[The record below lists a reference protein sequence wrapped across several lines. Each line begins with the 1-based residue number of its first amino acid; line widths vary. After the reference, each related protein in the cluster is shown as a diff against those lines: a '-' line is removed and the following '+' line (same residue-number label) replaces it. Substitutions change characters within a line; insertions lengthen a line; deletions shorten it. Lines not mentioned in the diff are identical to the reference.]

1 MSQGLMKVG
10 YPYLEVRFYPDYVQY
25 ISDNHY
31 KLTEAVISVNL
42 EYDMFGACQGLVQVY
57 DEQNVLKFTGDEI
70 IMVSVSDYR
79 QSNRF
84 TMIFGVDVVNMAVL
98 ESGSGAKTI
107 MLVPYHNRETRRFN
121 KKFDTNVQE
130 NLLEMTSDL
139 YLGSEDIQPKIL
151 SENIYI
157 PETLWVRSFDTYL
170 EFIRKYGQSVDTDMF
185 VHVWYDMRGL
195 HVKSHETILNEK
207 PKKLVV
213 VQEDYL
219 GELAGVVEHD
229 IIATSFVV
237 PNLSKQRFKKR
248 HLNTNFVSLSS
259 QNKDIYNN
267 IFGTGESVEF
277 INRSG
282 NYEGMTYV
290 NGFEEIHRIT
300 KMAQYDTVTEFK
312 TYGNFSVYPCD
323 ILEID
328 DEYEL
333 ANPKHIVSKV
343 IHEISNETSFTT
355 IETISNYDELEEFD
369 YVKEVS
375 GQNEQDQDT
384 D

>member
-25 ISDNHY
+25 TSDNHY
-31 KLTEAVISVNL
+31 NLTEAVISLNL
-42 EYDMFGACQGLVQVY
+42 EYSMDGKSNGLLQVY

-70 IMVSVSDYR
+70 IYVSVADYR
-79 QSNRF
+79 QSNRY
-84 TMIFGVDVVNMAVL
+84 TLIFGVDVVDMAVL
-98 ESGSGAKTI
+98 ESGSGVKTI
-107 MLVPYHNRETRRFN
+107 MLVPFHNRESRRFN

-130 NLLEMTSDL
+130 NLLEMVSDL
-139 YLGSEDIQPKIL
+139 YIGYEDIMPLID
-151 SENIYI
+151 SENIFI
-157 PETLWVRSFDTYL
+157 PTTLWVRSFDTYL
-170 EFIRKYGQSVDTDMF
+170 EFIRKYGQYVDTDMF
-185 VHVWYDMRGL
+185 IHAWYDMRGIHL
-195 HVKSHETILNEK
+195 KPHNMIMEQE

-219 GELAGVVEHD
+219 GEMAGLTDHD

-237 PNLSKQRFKKR
+237 PNLSKQRFKKKY
-248 HLNTNFVSLSS
+248 LNTNFVSLSS

-267 IFGTGESVEF
+267 RFGTGESVEF

-290 NGFEEIHRIT
+290 NGFEEINRIT
-300 KMAQYDTVTEFK
+300 TMAQYDTVTQFK
-312 TYGNFSVYPCD
+312 TYGNFSVHPCD

-333 ANPKHIVSKV
+333 ANPKHIVSKI

-369 YVKEVS
+369 YVKEIS
-375 GQNEQDQDT
+375 SRYEQD
-384 D
+384 

>member
-1 MSQGLMKVG
+1 MGQGLMKVG
-10 YPYLEVRFYPDYVQY
+10 YPYLDVRFYPDYVSFV
-25 ISDNHY
+25 SDSHY
-31 KLTEAVISVNL
+31 MLTEAVISLNL
-42 EYDMFGACQGLVQVY
+42 EYSMDGTCQGLLQVD

-70 IMVSVSDYR
+70 ISVSVADYR
-79 QSNRF
+79 QSNKF
-84 TMIFGVDVVNMAVL
+84 SSVFGVDVVNMAVL
-98 ESGSGAKTI
+98 ESGTGVKTI

-130 NLLEMTSDL
+130 NLLEMISDL
-139 YLGSEDIQPKIL
+139 YLGNEDIQPRL
-151 SENIYI
+151 NSENIFV

-170 EFIRKYGQSVDTDMF
+170 EFIRRYGQSVDTDMF
-185 VHVWYDMRGL
+185 IHAWYDFRGL
-195 HVKSHETILNEK
+195 NVKSHDSIMNED
-207 PKKLVV
+207 PKTVV
-213 VQEDYL
+213 VTQEDYL
-219 GELAGVVEHD
+219 GELAGVTDHD

-237 PNLSKQRFKKR
+237 PNLSKQRFKKKF
-248 HLNTNFVSLSS
+248 LNTNFVALSS

-267 IFGTGESVEF
+267 LFGTGESVEF

-282 NYEGMTYV
+282 NYDSMTYV

-300 KMAQYDTVTEFK
+300 TMAQYDTVTQFK

-323 ILEID
+323 ILIVD
-328 DEYEL
+328 DEYAL

-375 GQNEQDQDT
+375 GQNEQGEDT